1 MFKKALKYIGI
12 FILSYICLSILLIV
26 AYIVIN
32 PPVTILMMQRPSKVE
47 RQWVNI
53 DEISPNI
60 IQAVVASEDNLFLS
74 HSGFDFEQ
82 IKIAIEE
89 SKRKNKPMRGASTI
103 SQQTAKNV
111 FLWNGRSYLR
121 KGLEVWYTFLIETF
135 WSKERIMEV
144 YLNVIEY
151 GDGIYGIE
159 AASQHYFNRSA
170 KKLTKHQSALIA
182 AALPNPLKRNPAHP
196 TKYLNRR
203 ANKIMRLM
211 NNIGPVKFE

>member
-1 MFKKALKYIGI
+1 MLKKVLKYIGI
-12 FILSYICLSILLIV
+12 AILSYLVLSILLTI

-32 PPVTILMMQRPSKVE
+32 PPITILMMQRPSKVE
-47 RQWVNI
+47 RQWVEI
-53 DEISPNI
+53 EDISPNM

-74 HSGFDFEQ
+74 HSGFDFQQ
-82 IKIAIEE
+82 IKIAREE
-89 SKRKNKPMRGASTI
+89 AKRKNKPMRGASTI

-111 FLWNGRSYLR
+111 FLWNGRSYFR
-121 KGLEVWYTFLIETF
+121 KGLEVWHTFLIETF

-170 KKLTKHQSALIA
+170 KKLSKKQSALIA
-182 AALPNPLKRNPAHP
+182 AALPSPLKRNPAHP

-203 ANKIMRLM
+203 SNKIMQLM

>member
-1 MFKKALKYIGI
+1 MLKKILKYIGI
-12 FILSYICLSILLIV
+12 AILSYLVLSILLTI

-32 PPVTILMMQRPSKVE
+32 PPITILMMQRPSKVE
-47 RQWVNI
+47 RQWVEI
-53 DEISPNI
+53 EDISPNM

-74 HSGFDFEQ
+74 HSGFDFQQ
-82 IKIAIEE
+82 IKIAREE
-89 SKRKNKPMRGASTI
+89 AKRKNKPMRGASTI

-111 FLWNGRSYLR
+111 FLWNGRSYFR
-121 KGLEVWYTFLIETF
+121 KGLEVWHTFLIETF

-170 KKLTKHQSALIA
+170 KKLSKKQSALIA
-182 AALPNPLKRNPAHP
+182 AALPSPLKRNPAHP

-203 ANKIMRLM
+203 SNKIMRLM

>member
-1 MFKKALKYIGI
+1 M
-12 FILSYICLSILLIV
+12 
-26 AYIVIN
+26 
-32 PPVTILMMQRPSKVE
+32 
-47 RQWVNI
+47 
-53 DEISPNI
+53 
-60 IQAVVASEDNLFLS
+60 
-74 HSGFDFEQ
+74 
-82 IKIAIEE
+82 
-89 SKRKNKPMRGASTI
+89 
-103 SQQTAKNV
+103 
-111 FLWNGRSYLR
+111 WNGRSYLR
-121 KGLEVWYTFLIETF
+121 KGLEVYYTFLIETF

-170 KKLTKHQSALIA
+170 KKLTKRQSALIT
-182 AALPNPLKRNPAHP
+182 AALPSPLKRNPAHP

>member
-1 MFKKALKYIGI
+1 MIKKVFKYIAI
-12 FILSYICLSILLIV
+12 AILSYICLSILLTL
-26 AYIVIN
+26 AYTVIN
-32 PPVTILMMQRPSKVE
+32 PPITILMMQRPSKVE
-47 RQWVNI
+47 RQWVDI
-53 DEISPNI
+53 DEISPKM

-159 AASQHYFNRSA
+159 AASQHYFNRPAA
-170 KKLTKHQSALIA
+170 KLSKRQSALIA
-182 AALPNPLKRNPAHP
+182 AALPNPLKRDPAHP

>member
-1 MFKKALKYIGI
+1 MLKKVLKYIGI
-12 FILSYICLSILLIV
+12 AILSYLVLSILLTI

-32 PPVTILMMQRPSKVE
+32 PPITILMMQRPSKVE
-47 RQWVNI
+47 RQWVEI
-53 DEISPNI
+53 EDISPNM

-74 HSGFDFEQ
+74 HSGFDFQQ
-82 IKIAIEE
+82 IKIAREE
-89 SKRKNKPMRGASTI
+89 AKRKNKPMRGASTI

-111 FLWNGRSYLR
+111 FLWNGRSYFR
-121 KGLEVWYTFLIETF
+121 KGLEVWHTFLIETF

-170 KKLTKHQSALIA
+170 KKLSKKQSALIA
-182 AALPNPLKRNPAHP
+182 AALPSPLKRNPAHP

>member
-1 MFKKALKYIGI
+1 MLKKVLKYIGI
-12 FILSYICLSILLIV
+12 AILSYLVLSILLTI

-32 PPVTILMMQRPSKVE
+32 PPITILMMQRPSKVE
-47 RQWVNI
+47 RQWVEI
-53 DEISPNI
+53 EDISPNM

-74 HSGFDFEQ
+74 HSGFDFQQ
-82 IKIAIEE
+82 IKIAREE
-89 SKRKNKPMRGASTI
+89 AKRKNKPMRGASTI

-111 FLWNGRSYLR
+111 FLWNGRSYFR
-121 KGLEVWYTFLIETF
+121 KGLEVWHTFLIETF

-170 KKLTKHQSALIA
+170 KKLSKKQSALIA
-182 AALPNPLKRNPAHP
+182 AALPSPLKRNPAHP

-203 ANKIMRLM
+203 SNKIMRLM

>member
-12 FILSYICLSILLIV
+12 FILSYICLSILLTV

-47 RQWVNI
+47 RQWVDI

-111 FLWNGRSYLR
+111 FWALFYCHQNLRASY
-121 KGLEVWYTFLIETF
+121 FLSNRLPFQVHPEALQDYSET
-135 WSKERIMEV
+135 
-144 YLNVIEY
+144 
-151 GDGIYGIE
+151 
-159 AASQHYFNRSA
+159 
-170 KKLTKHQSALIA
+170 
-182 AALPNPLKRNPAHP
+182 
-196 TKYLNRR
+196 
-203 ANKIMRLM
+203 
-211 NNIGPVKFE
+211 

>member
-1 MFKKALKYIGI
+1 MLKKVFKYIGI
-12 FILSYICLSILLIV
+12 IILSYICLSILLTC

-32 PPVTILMMQRPSKVE
+32 PPFTILMLQRSPKIDRE
-47 RQWVNI
+47 WVDI
-53 DEISPNI
+53 EDISPKM

-74 HSGFDFEQ
+74 HNGFDFEQ
-82 IKIAIEE
+82 IKIAVEE
-89 SKRKNKPMRGASTI
+89 SKKKNKPMRGASTI

-111 FLWNGRSYLR
+111 FLWNGRSFLR
-121 KGLEVWYTFLIETF
+121 KGLEVWHTFLIETF

-170 KKLTKHQSALIA
+170 KKLTKRQSALIA
-182 AALPNPLKRNPAHP
+182 AALPSPLKRNPANP

>member
-1 MFKKALKYIGI
+1 MLKKLFKYIGI
-12 FILSYICLSILLIV
+12 FILSYLCFSILLTL
-26 AYIVIN
+26 AYIIIN
-32 PPVTILMMQRPSKVE
+32 PPVTILMMQKPSKVE
-47 RQWVNI
+47 RQWVDI
-53 DEISPNI
+53 EDISPNI
-60 IQAVVASEDNLFLS
+60 IQAVVAAEDDQFLV
-74 HSGFDFEQ
+74 HNGFDFKQ
-82 IKIAIEE
+82 IKLAIED
-89 SKRKNKPMRGASTI
+89 SQKKGKPTRGASTI

-121 KGLEVWYTFLIETF
+121 KGLEVYYTFLIETF

-170 KKLTKHQSALIA
+170 KKLTKRQSALIT
-182 AALPNPLKRNPAHP
+182 AALPSPLKRNPAHP

>member
-1 MFKKALKYIGI
+1 MIKKVFKNIAIA
-12 FILSYICLSILLIV
+12 ILSYICLSILLTL
-26 AYIVIN
+26 AYTVIN
-32 PPVTILMMQRPSKVE
+32 PPITILMMQRPSKVE
-47 RQWVNI
+47 RQWVDI
-53 DEISPNI
+53 DEISPKM

-159 AASQHYFNRSA
+159 AASQHYFNRPAA
-170 KKLTKHQSALIA
+170 KLSKRQSALIA
-182 AALPNPLKRNPAHP
+182 AALPSPLKRDPAHP

>member
-1 MFKKALKYIGI
+1 MLKKVLKYIGI
-12 FILSYICLSILLIV
+12 AILSYLVLSILLTT

-32 PPVTILMMQRPSKVE
+32 PPITILMMQRPSKVE
-47 RQWVNI
+47 RQWVEI
-53 DEISPNI
+53 EDISPNM

-74 HSGFDFEQ
+74 HSGFDFQQ
-82 IKIAIEE
+82 IKIAREE
-89 SKRKNKPMRGASTI
+89 AKRKNKPMRGASTI

-111 FLWNGRSYLR
+111 FLWNGRSYFR
-121 KGLEVWYTFLIETF
+121 KGLEVWHTFLIETF
-135 WSKERIMEV
+135 WSKKRIMEV

-159 AASQHYFNRSA
+159 AASQHYFNCSA
-170 KKLTKHQSALIA
+170 KKLSKKQSALIA
-182 AALPNPLKRNPAHP
+182 AALPSPLKRNPAHP

-203 ANKIMRLM
+203 SNKIMRLM

>member
-1 MFKKALKYIGI
+1 MLKKVLKYIGI
-12 FILSYICLSILLIV
+12 AILSYLVLSILLTI

-32 PPVTILMMQRPSKVE
+32 PPITILMMQRPSKVE
-47 RQWVNI
+47 RQWVEI
-53 DEISPNI
+53 EDISPNM

-74 HSGFDFEQ
+74 HSGFDFQQ
-82 IKIAIEE
+82 IKIAREE
-89 SKRKNKPMRGASTI
+89 AKRKNKPMRGASTI

-111 FLWNGRSYLR
+111 FLWNGRSYFR
-121 KGLEVWYTFLIETF
+121 KGLEVWHTFLIETF

-151 GDGIYGIE
+151 GDGVYGIE

-170 KKLTKHQSALIA
+170 KKLSKKQSALIA
-182 AALPNPLKRNPAHP
+182 AALPSPLKRNPAHP

-203 ANKIMRLM
+203 SNKIMRLM

>member
-1 MFKKALKYIGI
+1 MFKKILKYIGI
-12 FILSYICLSILLIV
+12 TILAYLVLSTLLTI

-32 PPVTILMMQRPSKVE
+32 PPFTLLMIQRSPKVE
-47 RQWVNI
+47 REWVDI
-53 DEISPNI
+53 EEISPNM
-60 IQAVVASEDNLFLS
+60 IQAVVASEDNLFLQ
-74 HSGFDFEQ
+74 HSGFDFNQ
-82 IKIAIEE
+82 IKIAMEE
-89 SKRKNKPMRGASTI
+89 AKRKNKPMRGASTI

-121 KGLEVWYTFLIETF
+121 KGLEVWHTFLIETF

-170 KKLTKHQSALIA
+170 KKLSKRQSALIA
-182 AALPNPLKRNPAHP
+182 AALPSPLKRNPAYP

-211 NNIGPVKFE
+211 NNVGPVKFD